1 VDDLPAALGAYERAA
16 QLEPGNARPL
26 MRIGVVLDRMGRNVE
41 AAAAYRRA
49 RAAQGR

>member
-1 VDDLPAALGAYERAA
+1 
-16 QLEPGNARPL
+16 
-26 MRIGVVLDRMGRNVE
+26 VVLDRLGRPNE